1 LTDACAPGTIERT
14 DEGRIRMDIRATQ
27 APLRERYRD
36 EPATAIQHL
45 QVRGGGSDL
54 ADPIHCESGP
64 VQLPDVVWRSG
75 AHAAVGGDGEAP
87 CSGDLLLGALA
98 ACQEITLRMV
108 AANMGIE
115 ISELRID
122 VEADWDARGTL
133 AMGRE
138 SPVGIRGIRCRTR
151 VTLAGDATGDRA
163 ERLLR
168 SAERYCVVLDT
179 LRTGVDVDATI
190 EIVPAA

>member
-1 LTDACAPGTIERT
+1 
-14 DEGRIRMDIRATQ
+14 MDIRARQ

-36 EPATAIQHL
+36 DPETAIQHL
-45 QVRGGGSDL
+45 HTRGGTADL
-54 ADPIHCESGP
+54 ADPLHCDVGP
-64 VQLPDVVWRSG
+64 VQLPDTVWRAA
-75 AHAAVGGDGEAP
+75 AHPAVGGEADAP

-108 AANMGIE
+108 AANLGIE
-115 ISELRID
+115 IEALRID
-122 VEADWDARGTL
+122 VEAEWDVRGTL

-138 SPVGIRGIRCRTR
+138 FPVGIRAIRCRTR
-151 VTLAGDATGDRA
+151 VTLAGDATGERA

-190 EIVPAA
+190 EIEPAA

>member
-1 LTDACAPGTIERT
+1 
-14 DEGRIRMDIRATQ
+14 MDIRARQ
-27 APLRERYRD
+27 APLRERYD
-36 EPATAIQHL
+36 AEPGTAIQRL
-45 QVRGGGSDL
+45 QVHGGGGDL
-54 ADPIHCESGP
+54 TDPLHCEVGP
-64 VQLPDVVWRSG
+64 TQLPEVVWHSG
-75 AHAAVGGDGEAP
+75 AHPSVGGEGDVP

-115 ISELRID
+115 IEALHID

-133 AMGRE
+133 AMGRAF
-138 SPVGIRGIRCRTR
+138 PVGIRAIRCRTT
-151 VTLAGDATGDRA
+151 VTIAEDANGQRA

-179 LRTGVDVDATI
+179 LRTGVEVDATI
-190 EIVPAA
+190 EVRGAA

>member
-1 LTDACAPGTIERT
+1 MVTIRER
-14 DEGRIRMDIRATQ
+14 Q
-27 APLRERYRD
+27 APLRERYQQ
-36 EPATAIQHL
+36 EPGAAIQTL
-45 QVRGGGSDL
+45 RVRGRGADL
-54 ADPIHCESGP
+54 TDPLHCAVGP
-64 VQLPDVVWRSG
+64 TQLPDITWRSG
-75 AHAAVGGDGEAP
+75 AHAAVGGEGDAP

-115 ISELRID
+115 ITELSIV

-138 SPVGIRGIRCRTR
+138 FPVGIRTIRCRTT
-151 VTLAGDATGDRA
+151 VTIADDARGDRA
-163 ERLLR
+163 ARLLR

-179 LRTGVDVDATI
+179 LRTGVEVDATI
-190 EIVPAA
+190 DVRGVA

>member
-1 LTDACAPGTIERT
+1 V
-14 DEGRIRMDIRATQ
+14 DIRQRQ
-27 APLRERYRD
+27 APLRQRYRSD
-36 EPATAIQHL
+36 PDSAIQRL
-45 QVRGGGSDL
+45 EVRSLGADF
-54 ADPIHCESGP
+54 ADPIHCEVGP
-64 VQLPDVVWRSG
+64 TQLPGVAWRSG
-75 AHAAVGGDGEAP
+75 AHAAVGGDDDAP

-115 ISELRID
+115 IRELRID
-122 VEADWDARGTL
+122 VDTDWDSRGTL

-138 SPVGIRGIRCRTR
+138 FPVGIRSIRCRTH
-151 VTLAGDATGDRA
+151 VTIDGDANGERA

-179 LRTGVDVDATI
+179 LRTGVEVDATI
-190 EIVPAA
+190 DVWSAA

>member
-1 LTDACAPGTIERT
+1 V
-14 DEGRIRMDIRATQ
+14 DIRQRQ
-27 APLRERYRD
+27 APLRERYRS
-36 EPATAIQHL
+36 EPDSAIQRLEVHSL
-45 QVRGGGSDL
+45 GADL
-54 ADPIHCESGP
+54 ADPLHCEVEPTRFPG
-64 VQLPDVVWRSG
+64 VVWRSG
-75 AHAAVGGDGEAP
+75 AHAAVGGDGDVP

-115 ISELRID
+115 IRELTVD
-122 VEADWDARGTL
+122 VDADWDTRGTL

-138 SPVGIRGIRCRTR
+138 FPVGIRSIRCHTQ
-151 VTLAGDATGDRA
+151 VTIDDDADGERA

-179 LRTGVDVDATI
+179 LRTGVEVDASI
-190 EIVPAA
+190 AVRSAA

>member
-1 LTDACAPGTIERT
+1 V
-14 DEGRIRMDIRATQ
+14 DIRERQ
-27 APLRERYRD
+27 VPLRERYRND
-36 EPATAIQHL
+36 PAAAIQQL
-45 QVRGGGSDL
+45 AVSSRPADL
-54 ADPIHCESGP
+54 GDPLHCEDVP
-64 VQLPDVVWRSG
+64 ARVPDVTWRSG
-75 AHAAVGGDGEAP
+75 AHPAVGGEDDAP

-115 ISELRID
+115 IRELR
-122 VEADWDARGTL
+122 VEVDADWDPRGTL

-138 SPVGIRGIRCRTR
+138 FPVGIRTIRCATN
-151 VTLAGDATGDRA
+151 VTIAEDANGERA

-179 LRTGVDVDATI
+179 LRTGVEVDATI
-190 EIVPAA
+190 DVRSVA

>member
-1 LTDACAPGTIERT
+1 
-14 DEGRIRMDIRATQ
+14 MDIRERQ
-27 APLRERYRD
+27 APLRERYRSD
-36 EPATAIQHL
+36 PASAIQRLAVSSRPADL
-45 QVRGGGSDL
+45 Q
-54 ADPIHCESGP
+54 DPLHCEIGP
-64 VQLPDVVWRSG
+64 ERVPEVTWRNG
-75 AHAAVGGDGEAP
+75 AHPAVGGDDDAP
-87 CSGDLLLGALA
+87 CSGDVLLGALA

-115 ISELRID
+115 IRELRVD

-138 SPVGIRGIRCRTR
+138 FPVGIRSIRCTTH
-151 VTLAGDATGDRA
+151 VTIAEDANGERA

-179 LRTGVDVDATI
+179 LRTGVEVDASI
-190 EIVPAA
+190 DIRSAA

>member
-1 LTDACAPGTIERT
+1 
-14 DEGRIRMDIRATQ
+14 MDIRARQ

-36 EPATAIQHL
+36 EPTTAIQRLH
-45 QVRGGGSDL
+45 VRGGGADL
-54 ADPIHCESGP
+54 ADPLHCESGP
-64 VQLPDVVWRSG
+64 VQLPDVMWHSA
-75 AHAAVGGDGEAP
+75 AHPAVGGEDDAP

-108 AANMGIE
+108 AANLGID
-115 ISELRID
+115 IVTLRID
-122 VEADWDARGTL
+122 VEADWDVRGTL

-138 SPVGIRGIRCRTR
+138 FPVGIRAVTCRTH
-151 VTLAGDATGDRA
+151 VTIAEDATGDRA

-190 EIVPAA
+190 EIERAA

>member
-1 LTDACAPGTIERT
+1 
-14 DEGRIRMDIRATQ
+14 MDIRARQ
-27 APLRERYRD
+27 APLRERYTQD
-36 EPATAIQHL
+36 PETAIQRLRVH
-45 QVRGGGSDL
+45 SDGASL
-54 ADPIHCESGP
+54 EDPLHAESGP

-75 AHAAVGGDGEAP
+75 AHAAVGGDADAP

-115 ISELRID
+115 IRGLRID

-138 SPVGIRGIRCRTR
+138 FPVGIRAIRCRTR
-151 VTLAGDATGDRA
+151 VTIDEDANGERA
-163 ERLLR
+163 ARLLR

-179 LRTGVDVDATI
+179 LRTGAEVDATI
-190 EIVPAA
+190 EIGAAA